1 MLGNDVLMAR
11 ALRWAVDKH
20 NLTIDMR
27 KINENNQL
35 QRR

>member
-1 MLGNDVLMAR
+1 MSR
-11 ALRWAVDKH
+11 ALRFAVDEN